1 MSPAAPR
8 TRASVRYARVAMA
21 LPGTALDYGD
31 RLQRVLAYLAE
42 NLDRELDLDRLADV
56 ACFSPFHFH
65 RVFHALQGETVAD
78 AVRRMRL
85 HRAALELLEQE
96 TPIARIASRAG
107 YGSQAAFTRAF
118 RSAYGAPPAAYRAT
132 GPAPFDHA
140 SVSVRDD
147 APVDVA
153 ALRLEG
159 DYERIGATFER
170 LNALAAARGW
180 VGPTT
185 RYFGVYY
192 QDPAGTAEADL
203 RSDACLTAP
212 PRFAGD
218 GDLRALTIAGGRHA
232 VLLHVGPYAE
242 LHRAY
247 TWLYREWLPQS
258 GALPADRPCVEEY
271 LNNPRQVPP
280 AELRTEIWL
289 PLEDAGELRS
299 PAS

>member
-1 MSPAAPR
+1 
-8 TRASVRYARVAMA
+8 MA
-21 LPGTALDYGD
+21 QPETTLDYGG
-31 RLQRVLAYLAE
+31 RLERVLAYLAD

-65 RVFHALQGETVAD
+65 RIFHALQGETVAES
-78 AVRRMRL
+78 VRRMRL
-85 HRAALELLEQE
+85 HRAAIELIEKE
-96 TPIARIASRAG
+96 TPIARIAARAG

-132 GPAPFDHA
+132 APGAFAHA
-140 SVSVRDD
+140 DVTVRDD
-147 APVDVA
+147 AAVDLV

-170 LNALAAARGW
+170 LNALATARGW
-180 VGPTT
+180 VGPAT

-192 QDPAGTAEADL
+192 GDPAGTPAADL

-212 PRFAGD
+212 PGFTGE
-218 GDLRALTIAGGRHA
+218 GDLRPLAIAGGRHA

-247 TWLYREWLPQS
+247 TWLYREWLPTS
-258 GALPADRPCVEEY
+258 GALPANRPCVEEY

-280 AELRTEIWL
+280 SELRTEIWL
-289 PLEDAGELRS
+289 PLEDAGELRA

>member
-1 MSPAAPR
+1 
-8 TRASVRYARVAMA
+8 MA
-21 LPGTALDYGD
+21 QPETTLDYGG
-31 RLQRVLAYLAE
+31 RLERVLAYLAD

-65 RVFHALQGETVAD
+65 RIFHALQGETVAES
-78 AVRRMRL
+78 VRRMRL
-85 HRAALELLEQE
+85 HRAAIELIEKE
-96 TPIARIASRAG
+96 TPIARIAARAG

-132 GPAPFDHA
+132 APAAFAHGD
-140 SVSVRDD
+140 VTVRDD
-147 APVDVA
+147 AAVDLV

-159 DYERIGATFER
+159 DYERIGGTFER
-170 LNALAAARGW
+170 LNALATARGW
-180 VGPTT
+180 VGPAT

-192 QDPAGTAEADL
+192 GDPAGTPAADL

-212 PRFAGD
+212 PGFAGE
-218 GDLRALTIAGGRHA
+218 GDLRPLAIAGGRHA

-247 TWLYREWLPQS
+247 TWLYREWLPTS

-280 AELRTEIWL
+280 SELRTEIWL
-289 PLEDAGELRS
+289 PLEDAGEMRS

>member
-1 MSPAAPR
+1 MAQPA
-8 TRASVRYARVAMA
+8 TS
-21 LPGTALDYGD
+21 LDYGG
-31 RLQRVLAYLAE
+31 RIERVLAFLAD
-42 NLDRELDLDRLADV
+42 NLDRALDLDRLADV

-65 RVFHALQGETVAD
+65 RIFHALTGETVAES
-78 AVRRMRL
+78 VRRMRL
-85 HRAALELLEQE
+85 HRAALELIERE
-96 TPIARIASRAG
+96 TPIARVAARAG

-118 RSAYGAPPAAYRAT
+118 RSAYGAPPAAYRASA
-132 GPAPFDHA
+132 PAPCDE
-140 SVSVRDD
+140 SDVTVRTDE
-147 APVDVA
+147 ALALV

-159 DYERIGATFER
+159 PYERIGATFER

-180 VGPTT
+180 VDGST
-185 RYFGVYY
+185 RYFGVYHH
-192 QDPAGTAEADL
+192 DPAGTPEADL

-212 PRFAGD
+212 DGFAGE
-218 GDLRALTIAGGRHA
+218 GELRPLTLAGGRHA

-258 GALPADRPCVEEY
+258 GTVPADRPCVEEY

-280 AELRTEIWL
+280 TELRTEIWL
-289 PLEDAGELRS
+289 PLADAGGEGP

>member
-1 MSPAAPR
+1 
-8 TRASVRYARVAMA
+8 MA
-21 LPGTALDYGD
+21 HPETTLDYGG
-31 RLQRVLAYLAE
+31 RLERVLAYLAD

-65 RVFHALQGETVAD
+65 RIFHALQGETVAES
-78 AVRRMRL
+78 VRRMRL
-85 HRAALELLEQE
+85 HRAAIELIEKE
-96 TPIARIASRAG
+96 TPIARIAARAG

-118 RSAYGAPPAAYRAT
+118 RSAYGAPPAADRA
-132 GPAPFDHA
+132 GAPAAFAHA
-140 SVSVRDD
+140 DVAVRDED
-147 APVDVA
+147 AIELV

-159 DYERIGATFER
+159 DYERIGGTFER
-170 LNALAAARGW
+170 LNALATARGW
-180 VGPTT
+180 VDGAT

-192 QDPAGTAEADL
+192 HDPAGTAAEDL

-212 PRFAGD
+212 PGFAGE
-218 GDLRALTIAGGRHA
+218 GDLRPLTLAGGRHA

-247 TWLYREWLPQS
+247 TWLYREWLPAS
-258 GALPADRPCVEEY
+258 GAVPADRPCVEEY

-280 AELRTEIWL
+280 SELRTEIWL
-289 PLEDAGELRS
+289 PLADAGAVRP

>member
-1 MSPAAPR
+1 
-8 TRASVRYARVAMA
+8 MA
-21 LPGTALDYGD
+21 QPETTLDYGG
-31 RLQRVLAYLAE
+31 RLERVLAYLAD
-42 NLDRELDLDRLADV
+42 NLDRELDLDHLADV

-65 RVFHALQGETVAD
+65 RIFHALQGETVAES
-78 AVRRMRL
+78 VRRMRL
-85 HRAALELLEQE
+85 HRAAIELIEKE
-96 TPIARIASRAG
+96 TPIARIAARAG

-132 GPAPFDHA
+132 APAAFAHA
-140 SVSVRDD
+140 AVSVRDD
-147 APVDVA
+147 AAVDLV

-159 DYERIGATFER
+159 DYERIGGTFER
-170 LNALAAARGW
+170 LNALATARGW
-180 VGPTT
+180 VGPAT

-192 QDPAGTAEADL
+192 HDPAGTPAADL

-212 PRFAGD
+212 PGFAGE
-218 GDLRALTIAGGRHA
+218 GDLRPLALAGGRHA

-247 TWLYREWLPQS
+247 TWLYREWLPAS
-258 GALPADRPCVEEY
+258 GALPANRPCVEEY

-280 AELRTEIWL
+280 SELRTEIWL
-289 PLEDAGELRS
+289 PLEDAGERRA